1 MSKGNP
7 DKAMTALLPLPIRVS
22 GGYSVN
28 PMTLGMFAALER
40 IKSPLV
46 NPDIHDG
53 DMLDLIPSLYLLTH
67 DPLEVF
73 KADLIVASMDWANT
87 VPPTILAEIQTAAYK
102 QINAALDVVPEKKKT
117 IRTAVMTDGSRR
129 SSTSQRKRSTGA
141 TKK

>member
-7 DKAMTALLPLPIRVS
+7 DKAMAALLPLPIRVS

-102 QINAALDVVPEKKKT
+102 QINTALDVVPEKK
-117 IRTAVMTDGSRR
+117 RRFARR
-129 SSTSQRKRSTGA
+129 S
-141 TKK
+141 